1 MKKSELKKRLLTSVI
16 LLPSVSLII
25 FYSQSIFIFLLFI
38 ILFFSF
44 KEWFYLNKKK
54 INTITILGYIFLVLS
69 IFFAYLIRDNDPV
82 SIIIFFWLVLIGV
95 FSDIGGYIIGKT
107 FGGKKIT
114 KVSPNKT
121 YAGMYGSFIF
131 SLFPISSR
139 LLFFVKFPEL
149 GFFDR
154 ST

>member
-1 MKKSELKKRLLTSVI
+1 MKKSELKKRLLTSAI

-69 IFFAYLIRDNDPV
+69 I
-82 SIIIFFWLVLIGV
+82 
-95 FSDIGGYIIGKT
+95 
-107 FGGKKIT
+107 
-114 KVSPNKT
+114 
-121 YAGMYGSFIF
+121 
-131 SLFPISSR
+131 
-139 LLFFVKFPEL
+139 LFF
-149 GFFDR
+149 
-154 ST
+154 